1 MIKYCLMAGACF
13 ALAVSINAA
22 EKKSIADSIVYE
34 KPTEWKVFASGAPV
48 SAFSLQK
55 ENLWYITKDNL
66 VSSSIKKAEV
76 AKYPK
81 LGSIP
86 ATDLTCIAVDQ
97 TGRIWAGGKNG
108 IAVKS
113 GTTFTN
119 YTAESVLPDNS
130 VNAIVVGND
139 GSVWVGTDNG
149 VGVFQNE
156 AWKVYKSADGLASDK
171 ATAMVVDNNGAIWIG
186 SDKGI
191 SVYSGGSFTIH
202 NMKKGMSW
210 NNVKALA
217 VDPKTN
223 MIWAAV
229 GEKDVNSFDGATW
242 KTYMDIQTDMSS
254 IMVDTHSRVWFGS
267 ASGIM
272 KFNGEEWISDPKQLG
287 IPANQVNAMLRDAG
301 GNLWFAME
309 NGVVRLSNPYPY

>member
-1 MIKYCLMAGACF
+1 MIKHCLLAGAFF

-34 KPTEWKVFASGAPV
+34 KPTEWKVFASGTPV
-48 SAFSLQK
+48 SAFTLHK
-55 ENLWYITKDNL
+55 DNMWYVTKDNL
-66 VSSSIKKAEV
+66 VSSSMKKSEI
-76 AKYPK
+76 AKYPT

-97 TGRIWAGGKNG
+97 TGRIWVGGKNG

-119 YTAESVLPDNS
+119 YTAESGLPDNN
-130 VNAIVVGND
+130 VNSIVVGND

-149 VGVFQNE
+149 VGVFQNN
-156 AWKVYKSADGLASDK
+156 AWKVYKSTDGLAGDK

-186 SDKGI
+186 SDRGI
-191 SVYSGGSFTIH
+191 SVYSGGSFAIH

-242 KTYMDIQTDMSS
+242 KTYMDIQSDLSS

-287 IPANQVNAMLRDAG
+287 LPANQVNAMLRDAG

>member
-1 MIKYCLMAGACF
+1 MKKYCLITGVCF
-13 ALAVSINAA
+13 TLALSINAA

-48 SAFSLQK
+48 SAFALQK
-55 ENLWYITKDNL
+55 EYLWYITKDNL
-66 VSSSIKKAEV
+66 VSSSLKKSEV

-97 TGRIWAGGKNG
+97 SGRIWVGGKNG
-108 IAVKS
+108 IAVKN
-113 GTTFTN
+113 GATFTN
-119 YTAESVLPDNS
+119 YTAETVLPDNS
-130 VNAIVVGND
+130 VNAIVIGND

-156 AWKVYKSADGLASDK
+156 TWKFYKSADGLASDN
-171 ATAMVVDNNGAIWIG
+171 ASAMVVDNNGAIWIG

-191 SVYSGGSFTIH
+191 SVYSDGSFAIH

-210 NNVKALA
+210 NAVKALA

-223 MIWAAV
+223 LIWAAV
-229 GEKDVNSFDGATW
+229 GDKDVNSFDGATW
-242 KTYMDIQTDMSS
+242 KTYMDIQSDLSS

-267 ASGIM
+267 ASGII

-287 IPANQVNAMLRDAG
+287 IPANQVNAMVRDHG